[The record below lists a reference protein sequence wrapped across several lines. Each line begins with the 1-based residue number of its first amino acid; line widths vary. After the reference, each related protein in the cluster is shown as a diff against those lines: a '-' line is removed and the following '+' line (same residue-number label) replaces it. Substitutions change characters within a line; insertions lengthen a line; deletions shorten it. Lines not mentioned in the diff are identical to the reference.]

1 MAKPATPFLSA
12 LVERH
17 GATTVAAVASL
28 LFLLPLAAWAGA
40 VDLYPSPAVWATG
53 AVGLVLI
60 VPWILISRRAFSLQA
75 HLRSRVHRFEWRQM
89 SGSEKSWAAR
99 FLLGAVAILG
109 WVNGAATVD
118 LGALGPGLAAGRAS
132 VYAFVAGALLLL
144 AALIVFTAWCWRRNG
159 TAFRLR
165 SGQPAEAL
173 RSSS

>member
-1 MAKPATPFLSA
+1 MK
-12 LVERH
+12 
-17 GATTVAAVASL
+17 
-28 LFLLPLAAWAGA
+28 LAARADA
-40 VDLYPSPAVWATG
+40 I
-53 AVGLVLI
+53 GLELGLGGEV
-60 VPWILISRRAFSLQA
+60 
-75 HLRSRVHRFEWRQM
+75 
-89 SGSEKSWAAR
+89 
-99 FLLGAVAILG
+99 LGAVAILG
-109 WVNGAATVD
+109 SVNGAATVD

>member
-1 MAKPATPFLSA
+1 MAKQATPFELA
-12 LVERH
+12 VVERY
-17 GATTVAAVASL
+17 GATAVAAVASL

-40 VDLYPSPAVWATG
+40 VDLYPNPAVWATG

-60 VPWILISRRAFSLQA
+60 VPWFLITRRAFGLQA
-75 HLRSRVHRFEWRQM
+75 HLPARVHRFEWRQM
-89 SGSEKSWAAR
+89 SRSEKAWAAR

-118 LGALGPGLAAGRAS
+118 LAALGPGLAAGRAS

-144 AALIVFTAWCWRRNG
+144 AALVVFTAWCWRRNR
-159 TAFRLR
+159 TAFLR
-165 SGQPAEAL
+165 RSDQPAEAL